1 MLRLDRQQLEEGI
14 LDRAAAL
21 FARRGF
27 EQTSVQAVADAVGYS
42 KAGLLH
48 HYPSKEA
55 LHGAVLEQAR
65 ALGRRLVEQVAAL
78 PPGPER
84 DTRTV
89 EALVDLAL
97 SRPGLVSL
105 LLGSATVPGGDDAGD
120 LQDVGSSMFEAFAI
134 ADPDADP
141 ERSVRV
147 IGASVAVGFL
157 ALTAHD
163 SGDPAAW
170 RPHIVAT
177 AAGALGIGVVGIE
190 PLSSRRGAPL
200 PRSSQEEA

>member
-1 MLRLDRQQLEEGI
+1 VLRPDRQQLEDGI

-55 LHGAVLEQAR
+55 LHGAVLAQAGIV
-65 ALGRRLVEQVAAL
+65 GRRLVEQVAGL
-78 PPGPER
+78 PGGPER
-84 DTRTV
+84 DLRVV
-89 EALVDLAL
+89 EALADLAL
-97 SRPGLVSL
+97 ARPGLVSL
-105 LLGSATVPGGDDAGD
+105 MLNSATVPGHEKAGELED
-120 LQDVGSSMFEAFAI
+120 IGSSVFEAFVVG
-134 ADPDADP
+134 DPDADR
-141 ERSVRV
+141 ERCVRV
-147 IGASVAVGFL
+147 IGASVAIGFL
-157 ALTAHD
+157 ALVAHE

-177 AAGALGIGVVGIE
+177 AVDALGCT
-190 PLSSRRGAPL
+190 PGAPL

>member
-1 MLRLDRQQLEEGI
+1 MLRLDRQQLEDGI

-48 HYPSKEA
+48 HDPSKEA

-65 ALGRRLVEQVAAL
+65 DLGRQLVERAAPL
-78 PPGPER
+78 PPGPDR
-84 DTRTV
+84 DLAVV
-89 EALVDLAL
+89 EALADLAL
-97 SRPGLVSL
+97 ARPGLVSL
-105 LLGSATVPGGDDAGD
+105 MLNSATVPGREKAGELED
-120 LQDVGSSMFEAFAI
+120 IGSSVFEAFAL
-134 ADPDADP
+134 ADPEADP
-141 ERSVRV
+141 ERCIRV

-157 ALTAHD
+157 ALTAHE

-170 RPHIVAT
+170 RPSIVAT
-177 AAGALGIGVVGIE
+177 GFDALG
-190 PLSSRRGAPL
+190 SRRGAPL
-200 PRSSQEEA
+200 PRPTQEEA

>member
-1 MLRLDRQQLEEGI
+1 VLRLDRQQVEEAI

-55 LHGAVLEQAR
+55 LHGAVLEQAGT
-65 ALGRRLVEQVAAL
+65 LGRRLVEQVAGL
-78 PPGPER
+78 PAGTER
-84 DTRTV
+84 DHRVV
-89 EALVDLAL
+89 EALADLAL
-97 SRPGLVSL
+97 ARPGLVSL
-105 LLGSATVPGGDDAGD
+105 MLNSATVPDREAGE
-120 LQDVGSSMFEAFAI
+120 LQDIGSSVFEAFAV
-134 ADPDADP
+134 ADP
-141 ERSVRV
+141 EADRERCVRV

-157 ALTAHD
+157 ALTAHE

-177 AAGALGIGVVGIE
+177 AVDALGC
-190 PLSSRRGAPL
+190 RRGAPR
-200 PRSSQEEA
+200 PRPSQEEA

>member
-1 MLRLDRQQLEEGI
+1 VLRLDRQQIESGI

-55 LHGAVLEQAR
+55 LRAAVLEQAGT
-65 ALGRRLVEQVAAL
+65 LGRRLVEQVAAL
-78 PPGPER
+78 PAGPER
-84 DTRTV
+84 DHRVV
-89 EALVDLAL
+89 EALADLAL
-97 SRPGLVSL
+97 ARPGLVSL
-105 LLGSATVPGGDDAGD
+105 MLNSATVQGGEQAGELED
-120 LQDVGSSMFEAFAI
+120 IGSSVFEAFGVT
-134 ADPDADP
+134 DPDADR
-141 ERSVRV
+141 ERCVRV

-177 AAGALGIGVVGIE
+177 GFDALGAHR
-190 PLSSRRGAPL
+190 SAPL
-200 PRSSQEEA
+200 PRPSQEEA